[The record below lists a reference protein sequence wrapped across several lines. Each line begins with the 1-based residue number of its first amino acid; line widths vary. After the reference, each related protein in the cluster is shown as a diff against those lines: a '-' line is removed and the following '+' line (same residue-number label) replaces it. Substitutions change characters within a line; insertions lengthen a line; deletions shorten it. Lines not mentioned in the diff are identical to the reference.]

1 MDRECLKILDNDTPA
16 DNEPGK
22 RVIIGKISGLHGV
35 HGWLKVFSYTEPREN
50 IFSYLPWLLGED
62 KKDTGGT
69 WTEVEF
75 VESGKSGKTL
85 VVKFPGV
92 EDTKAACQLI
102 GRPLAVYRE
111 RLPEPASGEYYWA
124 DLLHMEVVALTGK
137 RLGRVVDIRATGSN
151 DVLVVEG
158 GKRCSIP
165 FIMDEIIRQVD
176 LDGAI
181 ITVDWEWD

>member
-1 MDRECLKILDNDTPA
+1 MLGPA
-16 DNEPGK
+16 GNEPGK
-22 RVIIGKISGLHGV
+22 RVVIGKISGVHGV

-50 IFSYLPWLLGED
+50 IFSYHPWLLGEGR
-62 KKDTGGT
+62 KNAGGT

-75 VESGKSGKTL
+75 AEWGKTGKTL
-85 VVKFPGV
+85 LVKFPGV
-92 EDTKAACQLI
+92 EDRETADKLI
-102 GRPLAVYRE
+102 GRPVALPRE
-111 RLPEPASGEYYWA
+111 RLPEPAPGEYYWA
-124 DLLHMEVVALTGK
+124 DLLHMEVVTLSGM

-165 FIMDEIIRQVD
+165 FVMDEVIRQVD